1 MALQVTG
8 NIELDNGI
16 SINSLYCR
24 INPSLDIFGTRIFCQ
39 PLFFISKEKFQ
50 NNSIPFE
57 KTFNLNLFL
66 DYDMATEGRDILLLS
81 NEWIK
86 FQLESKGYAVSIT
99 DL

>member
-16 SINSLYCR
+16 NVNSLYCR
-24 INPSLDIFGTRIFCQ
+24 VNPSLDLSGTKIFCQ
-39 PLFFISKEKFQ
+39 PLFFVSKEKFQ
-50 NNSIPFE
+50 NNSTPVE
-57 KTFNLNLFL
+57 KSFNLNAFL
-66 DYDMATEGRDILLLS
+66 DYDMATQGTDILSLS

-86 FQLESKGYAVSIT
+86 FQLESKGYTVSIT